1 MTPTLALSSVRNLT
15 KQWEFNRRDK
25 DWMTG
30 LNITFT
36 PFFLEPDFDFLWLLL
51 IPPSFQW
58 RRGFKQDSSW
68 VPVASD
74 SSSQAPSTPFSK
86 HPRGFE
92 RPRGREHRCP
102 SGKATVWDKRRCLKQ
117 LPRMLLLLLFKL
129 LTHSITTSYLKAD
142 GCRISI
148 YYGINRSII
157 CMLTD
162 DVRVDSPVALKGKL
176 RFHTSL
182 WKSCRMFKW
191 RASRKKRSWH
201 PATLHK
207 TPGLLCVSSWKRFIP
222 WQHFPLL

>member
-1 MTPTLALSSVRNLT
+1 
-15 KQWEFNRRDK
+15 
-25 DWMTG
+25 MTG

-36 PFFLEPDFDFLWLLL
+36 PFFFTPDLDFLWLLL
-51 IPPSFQW
+51 IPPSFHDDA
-58 RRGFKQDSSW
+58 DSNRTLPEYLLHLILLLQCNLLNVSATSVQIW
-68 VPVASD
+68 
-74 SSSQAPSTPFSK
+74 APSTSFSK

-102 SGKATVWDKRRCLKQ
+102 SGKATVWDKRRCLQQ